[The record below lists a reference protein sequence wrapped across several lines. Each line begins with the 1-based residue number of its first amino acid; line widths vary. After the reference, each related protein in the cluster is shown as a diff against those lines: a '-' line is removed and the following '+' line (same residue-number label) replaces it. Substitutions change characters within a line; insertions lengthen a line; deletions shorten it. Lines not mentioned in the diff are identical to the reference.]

1 MGTMNT
7 SSQIEK
13 IRTIR
18 GKRLTIIGNIRIFEV
33 VFYTGEDGNKYFR
46 AYYRVKGYYKTFIWE
61 SVSNEKTIKEL
72 SNILDMPED
81 LIEDEITMSK
91 QYETKLKLSIRLPR
105 VTITNISKDLFYYY
119 GDIKDHDR
127 NSSDSGTRIGFK

>member
-7 SSQIEK
+7 SSQIKK

-18 GKRLTIIGNIRIFEV
+18 GKRLTIIGDIKIFEV
-33 VFYTGEDGNKYFR
+33 VFYTGGDGKKYFR
-46 AYYRVKGYYKTFIWE
+46 VYYRVRGYYKTFMWE
-61 SVSNEKTIKEL
+61 SISNKKTIKEL
-72 SNILDMPED
+72 SSILDMPED
-81 LIEDEITMSK
+81 LIEDEVKMSR
-91 QYETKLKLSIRLPR
+91 QYETKLKLSIRLSH

-127 NSSDSGTRIGFK
+127 NSADAGAKIGFK

>member
-18 GKRLTIIGNIRIFEV
+18 GERLTIISDIRIFEV

-46 AYYRVKGYYKTFIWE
+46 VYYRVKGYYKTFIWE

-91 QYETKLKLSIRLPR
+91 QYETKLKLSIRLPH

-119 GDIKDHDR
+119 GDIKDPNR
-127 NSSDSGTRIGFK
+127 NSASTGIKIGFK